1 VRKRELESERNRSQ
15 ERSEQLATMSGARR
29 PAEVQGLR
37 VVHGA
42 RLPTE
47 TGREPR
53 EEHGEQTK
61 HQGQKAQMREHDK
74 KKDRARDRRAVPV
87 AQRHVKKQEPGGK
100 NQPRRDHEPCL
111 WAVFMRSCVI
121 GPYSVGNVA
130 RTYRRLKTSTSP
142 RSMPKPSS
150 LNGGTITSRSNRA

>member
-1 VRKRELESERNRSQ
+1 VP
-15 ERSEQLATMSGARR
+15 SGSCLARR
-29 PAEVQGLR
+29 RAPQPSRATFLR
-37 VVHGA
+37 SCSTARSAAPTKSRKVCQVHGA

-61 HQGQKAQMREHDK
+61 HQGQKARMREHDK

-100 NQPRRDHEPCL
+100 NQPRRDHEPCP

-130 RTYRRLKTSTSP
+130 RT
-142 RSMPKPSS
+142 
-150 LNGGTITSRSNRA
+150 